1 MALERAVA
9 HVEADPAGA
18 VAASPR
24 EVAANQA
31 SASRGTTMGAVI
43 REAIKQ
49 HASALMDDPSWI
61 DEVED
66 LQRRLEPLLPPRR

>member
-1 MALERAVA
+1 MAKSTVK
-9 HVEADPAGA
+9 P
-18 VAASPR
+18 
-24 EVAANQA
+24 
-31 SASRGTTMGAVI
+31 SRTVSVRLDGESFDQLATIAKVKGTTMGAVI
-43 REAIKQ
+43 REAIEQ

>member
-1 MALERAVA
+1 MAKSTVK
-9 HVEADPAGA
+9 P
-18 VAASPR
+18 
-24 EVAANQA
+24 
-31 SASRGTTMGAVI
+31 SRTVSVRLDGESFDQLATIAKVKGTTMGAVI

-61 DEVED
+61 DEVEP

>member
-1 MALERAVA
+1 MPNGSTMR
-9 HVEADPAGA
+9 
-18 VAASPR
+18 
-24 EVAANQA
+24 
-31 SASRGTTMGAVI
+31 SRTVSVRLDGESFDQLVTIAKVKGTTMGAVI

>member
-1 MALERAVA
+1 MAKSTVK
-9 HVEADPAGA
+9 P
-18 VAASPR
+18 
-24 EVAANQA
+24 
-31 SASRGTTMGAVI
+31 SRTVSVRLDGESFDQLATIAKVKGTTMGAVI

-66 LQRRLEPLLPPRR
+66 LQRRLEPLLPPRC

>member
-1 MALERAVA
+1 MAKSTGK
-9 HVEADPAGA
+9 P
-18 VAASPR
+18 
-24 EVAANQA
+24 
-31 SASRGTTMGAVI
+31 SRTVSVRLDGESFDQLATIAKVKGTTMGAVI

-61 DEVED
+61 DEVEV

>member
-1 MALERAVA
+1 MAKSTVKPLRTVSVRLDGE
-9 HVEADPAGA
+9 
-18 VAASPR
+18 SF
-24 EVAANQA
+24 NQLTTITKVK
-31 SASRGTTMGAVI
+31 GTTMGAVI

>member
-1 MALERAVA
+1 MAKSTVK
-9 HVEADPAGA
+9 P
-18 VAASPR
+18 
-24 EVAANQA
+24 
-31 SASRGTTMGAVI
+31 SRTVSVRLDGESFDQLATIAKVKGTTMGAVI

>member
-1 MALERAVA
+1 
-9 HVEADPAGA
+9 
-18 VAASPR
+18 
-24 EVAANQA
+24 
-31 SASRGTTMGAVI
+31 MGAVI
-43 REAIKQ
+43 REAIEQ